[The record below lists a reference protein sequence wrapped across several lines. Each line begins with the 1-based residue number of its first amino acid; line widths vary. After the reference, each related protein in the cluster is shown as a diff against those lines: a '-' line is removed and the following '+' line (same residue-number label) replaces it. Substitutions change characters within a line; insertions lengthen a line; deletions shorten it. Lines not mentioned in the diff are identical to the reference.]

1 MSAPA
6 RPDAGL
12 RATASSPL
20 VARGLRAAAIVI
32 ALAGVID
39 PAVTS
44 MRRTRP
50 EVAVVSDAGVEGRAL
65 VARVADRLDGLF
77 TVIAAPFGG
86 AAGTVLV
93 GSRLPAP
100 AGELAA
106 PVFAVTPATDRP
118 RVSIDRVDA
127 PARAALEAR
136 TAITVTTRATGVP
149 GQRLEISLRSGD
161 LVVDRASVE
170 IASDDARQVTALSH
184 VPVAEGATPLRVT
197 ADLAGSSVTAAVDLV
212 VDVREQRWAVLFH
225 DPRPSW
231 QSTFVRRAV
240 ERDPRFV
247 VTSRVVTSRGLS
259 IDAGRPPATLGDLAA
274 LSSFDA
280 IVIGAPGA
288 LGERDV
294 AGLDAYLRRR
304 GGSVV
309 LLLDQRET
317 GPYQRL
323 TSVRDWTGTSSAA
336 GIAVV
341 PAGADSAALRAS
353 EVAWPRIL
361 PPGAR
366 SLAFARVAG
375 ADSAAARPVIWESAV
390 GMGRLIVSAALDA
403 WRYRDPAVS
412 SFDVFWQSTIASAAD
427 AAIPPVTISL
437 GNATL
442 VPAERGEISV
452 MLRDASLAPITATRG
467 ARVRVAASLETPDGR
482 VPIRLWPD
490 GPVGTLRGTFRAPT
504 AAGTYRIIVTG
515 DGHRTDV
522 PLVVAQ
528 SVSRPNP
535 DDSDLVTAWAAS
547 HGGTA
552 IPVSRLDELAPAL
565 ERSLRPT
572 IRSETWYPMRSPWW
586 IIPFA
591 LMLGA
596 EWLWRRRRGLA

>member
-1 MSAPA
+1 MSAPG
-6 RPDAGL
+6 RPHPGL
-12 RATASSPL
+12 NEAADLSL
-20 VARGLRAAAIVI
+20 VARALRAVAIVI
-32 ALAGVID
+32 AVAGVID

-50 EVAVVSDAGVEGRAL
+50 EVAVVSGAGVEGRELA
-65 VARVADRLDGLF
+65 ARVMDRLDGLF
-77 TVIAAPFGG
+77 TVIATPFSG
-86 AAGTVLV
+86 AAGTVIV
-93 GSRLPAP
+93 GNSLPASS
-100 AGELAA
+100 GELAS

-127 PARAALEAR
+127 PARAALDAR
-136 TAITVTTRATGVP
+136 TTISVTTRVTGAP

-170 IASDDARQVTALSH
+170 IASDDARHVTALSH
-184 VPVAEGATPLRVT
+184 VPVAEGAVPLRVS

-247 VTSRVVTSRGLS
+247 VTSRVVTSRGMS
-259 IDAGRPPATLGDLAA
+259 TDAGRPPATLGDLAA

-280 IVIGAPGA
+280 VVVGAPGS

-336 GIAVV
+336 GIAIV

-353 EVAWPRIL
+353 EVASPRIL

-366 SLAFARVAG
+366 SLADARVAG

-390 GMGRLIVSAALDA
+390 GMGRLIVSGALDA
-403 WRYRDPAVS
+403 WRYRDPAVA
-412 SFDVFWQSTIASAAD
+412 SFDVFWRSTIASAAD

-437 GNATL
+437 GNAML
-442 VPAERGEISV
+442 APAERGEISV
-452 MLRDASLAPITATRG
+452 MLRDASLAPITAIRGTR
-467 ARVRVAASLETPDGR
+467 ARVTASLETPDGR

-490 GPVGTLRGTFRAPT
+490 GPAGALRGGFRAPT
-504 AAGTYRIIVTG
+504 ATGTYRIVVTG
-515 DGHRTDV
+515 DGHRADV
-522 PLVVAQ
+522 PLLVAQ

-535 DDSDLVTAWAAS
+535 DDSDLVAAWAAS
-547 HGGTA
+547 HGGPA
-552 IPVSRLDELAPAL
+552 ISESRLDELAPAL

-591 LMLGA
+591 LTLGA